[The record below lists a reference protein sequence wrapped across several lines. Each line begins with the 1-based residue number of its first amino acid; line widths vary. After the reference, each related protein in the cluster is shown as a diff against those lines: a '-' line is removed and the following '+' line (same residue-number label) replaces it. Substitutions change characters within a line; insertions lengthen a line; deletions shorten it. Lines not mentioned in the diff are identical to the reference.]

1 MSNFQEKIGSDKIK
15 NYFIHSSVLI
25 DVDGASLNNWGKD
38 GTNSQGTDNATAVK
52 KVYKNGR
59 WYAVV
64 AGQAWRYWWREA
76 LGLNGWSLSPI
87 TRDEKVAYTDV
98 NPIEFPDDD
107 IFGYMRAL
115 NENIKDLVE
124 EIEKELKENKKADI
138 DKLSKEKN
146 KVKKEELSN
155 KLLSDVR
162 EAILQERKI
171 VDVAKDQNID
181 IEIIAMIVS
190 KNILKSSTKADD
202 YKIDMSV
209 TRVSPLKNS
218 ILTSITP
225 IKLINEFST
234 MARQEGDAVPYEKQS
249 YSTVLKGMFS
259 LDLDQIGTFTKT
271 NRSGYKN
278 ITDITFKQI
287 IENSGSE
294 VDDLINP
301 NIKRARLNNE
311 IRLQRAK
318 DTIIALK
325 TIAGGAKRTTNY
337 ASVKPDFIILA
348 VLKGGNNIFD
358 NIAVEEDGR
367 GTLSLKALEEAIKD
381 NREYFRSD
389 IYIGKATGFMD
400 EVSNASIEAIK
411 IYGIEITV
419 GSINTMIDE
428 FTKVLDTVVI

>member
-1 MSNFQEKIGSDKIK
+1 MSNFKEKISSDKIK

-25 DVDGASLNNWGKD
+25 DADGASLNNWGKD
-38 GTNSQGTDNATAVK
+38 STNSQGTDNATAVK

-76 LGLNGWSLSPI
+76 LGLNGWDLSPI
-87 TRDEKVAYTDV
+87 TRDKKVAFTEA
-98 NPIEFPDDD
+98 NPLIHADDD
-107 IFGYMRAL
+107 IFGYMRAS
-115 NENIKDLVE
+115 KDDE
-124 EIEKELKENKKADI
+124 KDKCGEIVRDKRGNAKQI
-138 DKLSKEKN
+138 D
-146 KVKKEELSN
+146 V
-155 KLLSDVR
+155 
-162 EAILQERKI
+162 
-171 VDVAKDQNID
+171 
-181 IEIIAMIVS
+181 
-190 KNILKSSTKADD
+190 
-202 YKIDMSV
+202 SV

-218 ILTSITP
+218 ILTSVTP

-234 MARQEGDAVPYEKQS
+234 MARHEGDAVPYEKQS

-259 LDLDQIGTFTKT
+259 LDLDQVGTFTKT

-287 IENSGSE
+287 IENGGQE

-311 IRLQRAK
+311 ARLQRAK
-318 DTIIALK
+318 DTVLALK

-337 ASVKPDFIILA
+337 ASVKPDFIVLA

-367 GTLSLKALEEAIKD
+367 ATLSLKALEEAVRD
-381 NREYFRSD
+381 NKEYLRSD
-389 IYIGKATGFMD
+389 VYIGKATGFMD

-411 IYGIEITV
+411 IDGIKINV
-419 GSINTMIDE
+419 GSINVMIDE